1 MKERIFKFWGWMTRT
16 QPLLVAALLTGVVA
30 ILDNVTGTEL
40 RLFPLY
46 FIPLSL
52 IAGSRSTKFSVATA
66 MGLTGV
72 WALSNYNPAELG
84 IYLGNIG
91 SQLVAFVLVAL
102 LVSGHKV
109 RADIQR
115 QLASTDALT
124 GLLNSRAF
132 FEAANRE
139 IAIQRRRHYPIT
151 MAYLDVDDF
160 KQVNAHLGHVGADKV
175 LRDTARAMQES
186 LRQTDFIGR
195 VGGDE
200 FVILLPDTAAGPASA
215 TLERLRQAV
224 LQANQER
231 RMKITVSVGAVV
243 FEKPAKSVN
252 AMMELSDQLM
262 YDVKGKHKDGVAL
275 RRACELPAP
284 STPKI
289 PVQT

>member
-1 MKERIFKFWGWMTRT
+1 MKEEIFRVWGWMTRT
-16 QPLLVAALLTGVVA
+16 QPLLVAVLLTGIVA
-30 ILDNVTGTEL
+30 VLDKVTGTEL

-52 IAGSRSTKFSVATA
+52 IAGSRSMKISVVAAT
-66 MGLTGV
+66 GLTGV
-72 WALSNYNPAELG
+72 WALSNYNPTELG
-84 IYLGNIG
+84 IYFGNVG
-91 SQLVAFVLVAL
+91 SQLTAFVLVAL
-102 LVSGHKV
+102 LVNGHKI

-132 FEAANRE
+132 FAAASRE
-139 IAIQRRRHYPIT
+139 IAIQRRKHYPMT

-160 KQVNAHLGHVGADKV
+160 KQVNTHLGHVGADEV
-175 LRDTARAMQES
+175 LRDTAQAMQQS

-200 FVILLPDTAAGPASA
+200 FAILLPDTAAGPAGA

-224 LQANQER
+224 LQANQQR
-231 RMKITVSVGAVV
+231 HMKITVSVGAVV
-243 FEKPAKSVN
+243 FEKAAESVN
-252 AMMELSDQLM
+252 VMMELSDQLM
-262 YDVKGKHKDGVAL
+262 YDVKGKHKDGVAV
-275 RRACELPAP
+275 RRASELPAP
-284 STPKI
+284 STAKI